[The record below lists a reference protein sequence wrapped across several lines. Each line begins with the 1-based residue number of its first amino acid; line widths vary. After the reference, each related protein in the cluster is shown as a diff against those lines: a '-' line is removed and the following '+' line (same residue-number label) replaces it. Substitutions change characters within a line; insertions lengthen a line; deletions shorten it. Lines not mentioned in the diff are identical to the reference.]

1 MLSGV
6 ESSCDV
12 LRRCSLRLEVK
23 KTIVSGF
30 YMAHL
35 LEYILINY
43 INYFLIA
50 VTKHLTKKQLKEKGL
65 ILAHSSEDCSPLLLG
80 KAWQQ
85 EHETADHI
93 EPGVWREIDMNTGT
107 HLAFSIYLL
116 SSSYPSS

>member
-1 MLSGV
+1 MLIEIRS
-6 ESSCDV
+6 E
-12 LRRCSLRLEVK
+12 K
-23 KTIVSGF
+23 NIISGF

-50 VTKHLTKKQLKEKGL
+50 VTKHLTKNQLKKKGL
-65 ILAHSSEDCSPLLLG
+65 ILVHSSEDCSPSLLG

-107 HLAFSIYLL
+107 HLAFSIFLL